1 MFSTCGC
8 CSSEV
13 FAALNGTKSSENCP
27 GVSSSSSFFS
37 SSLGFSSSS
46 SVVSILRMPLLIC
59 ASLSLSFLDSSSLAL
74 SAPLGSE
81 MLRLLSSS
89 SSPSDSGVSLRST
102 NVL

>member
-27 GVSSSSSFFS
+27 GVSSSSFFS